1 MAEEKTV
8 EQAMLELKDAQ
19 AAVDAAQKDLDGA
32 VAEKD
37 AKVEEI
43 KKLMDELK
51 GKAKELGLEVVA
63 SVAEA
68 KQAVKEKLD
77 EAKTEW
83 AQSAVTTPNSARR
96 QVRLVWAV
104 IGTVAGIV
112 VGFGLGYVV
121 GRFF

>member
-1 MAEEKTV
+1 MAEQKTV

-19 AAVDAAQKDLDGA
+19 AAVDAAKQDLDTA
-32 VAEKD
+32 KAEKA

-43 KKLMDELK
+43 KKLMDDLK

-63 SVAEA
+63 SVEEA
-68 KQAVKEKLD
+68 KQAVQEKLD
-77 EAKTEW
+77 EAKAEWTET
-83 AQSAVTTPNSARR
+83 AAEHPNAARR

-104 IGTVAGIV
+104 LGTVAGLVI
-112 VGFGLGYVV
+112 GFGLGYLL

>member
-1 MAEEKTV
+1 MAESKTV

-19 AAVDAAQKDLDGA
+19 AAVDAAKQDLDSA
-32 VAEKD
+32 EAEKA

-51 GKAKELGLEVVA
+51 GKASELGLKVVA
-63 SVAEA
+63 SVEEA
-68 KQAVKEKLD
+68 KQAVQEKLD

-83 AQSAVTTPNSARR
+83 TVTAATTPNEARR
-96 QVRLVWAV
+96 QIRTVWAV
-104 IGTVAGIV
+104 IGTVAGLVI
-112 VGFGLGYVV
+112 GFGLGFVW

>member
-1 MAEEKTV
+1 MAEQKTV

-19 AAVDAAQKDLDGA
+19 TAVDAAKQDLDSA
-32 VAEKD
+32 EAEKA

-51 GKAKELGLEVVA
+51 GKASELGLKVVA
-63 SVAEA
+63 SVEEA
-68 KQAVKEKLD
+68 KQAVQEKLD

-83 AQSAVTTPNSARR
+83 TVTAATHPNEARR
-96 QVRLVWAV
+96 QVRLAWAV
-104 IGTVAGIV
+104 IGTVAGLLI
-112 VGFGLGYVV
+112 GFGLGFVY

>member
-1 MAEEKTV
+1 MAESKTV

-19 AAVDAAQKDLDGA
+19 AAVDAAKEDLQGA
-32 VAEKD
+32 EAEKA

-51 GKAKELGLEVVA
+51 GKAQELGLEVVA
-63 SVAEA
+63 SVEEA

-83 AQSAVTTPNSARR
+83 TATAQTHPNEARR

-104 IGTVAGIV
+104 LGTVAGLV
-112 VGFGLGYVV
+112 VGFGLGYLW
-121 GRFF
+121 GRFL

>member
-1 MAEEKTV
+1 MTEKKTV

-19 AAVDAAQKDLDGA
+19 AAVDAAKEDLQGA
-32 VAEKD
+32 EAEKA

-43 KKLMDELK
+43 KKLMDEIK

-63 SVAEA
+63 SVEEA
-68 KQAVKEKLD
+68 KQAVQEKLD
-77 EAKTEW
+77 EAKVEWTET
-83 AQSAVTTPNSARR
+83 AAEHPNVARR

-104 IGTVAGIV
+104 LGTVAGLLI
-112 VGFGLGYVV
+112 GFGLGFVY

>member
-1 MAEEKTV
+1 MTEQKTV

-19 AAVDAAQKDLDGA
+19 AAVDAAKQDLDSA
-32 VAEKD
+32 EAEKA

-51 GKAKELGLEVVA
+51 GKASELGLKVVA
-63 SVAEA
+63 SVEEA
-68 KQAVKEKLD
+68 KQAVQEKLD
-77 EAKTEW
+77 EAKAEWTET
-83 AQSAVTTPNSARR
+83 AAEHPNAARR

-104 IGTVAGIV
+104 LGTVAGLV
-112 VGFGLGYVV
+112 VGFGLGYLW

>member
-1 MAEEKTV
+1 MAEQKTI

-19 AAVDAAQKDLDGA
+19 AAVDAAKQDLDSA
-32 VAEKD
+32 EAEKA

-51 GKAKELGLEVVA
+51 GKASELGLKVVA
-63 SVAEA
+63 SVEEA
-68 KQAVKEKLD
+68 KQAVQEKLD

-83 AQSAVTTPNSARR
+83 TVTAATTPNEARR
-96 QVRLVWAV
+96 QIRTVWAV
-104 IGTVAGIV
+104 IGTVAGLVI
-112 VGFGLGYVV
+112 GFGLGFVW

>member
-1 MAEEKTV
+1 MTEKKTV

-19 AAVDAAQKDLDGA
+19 AAVDAAKEDLQGA
-32 VAEKD
+32 EAEKA

-43 KKLMDELK
+43 KRLMDDLK

-63 SVAEA
+63 SVEEA
-68 KQAVKEKLD
+68 KQAVEEKID

-83 AQSAVTTPNSARR
+83 TVTAATTPNEARR
-96 QVRLVWAV
+96 QIRTVWAV
-104 IGTVAGIV
+104 IGTVAGLVI
-112 VGFGLGYVV
+112 GFGLGFVW

>member
-63 SVAEA
+63 SVEDA
-68 KQAVKEKLD
+68 KQAVQEKLD
-77 EAKTEW
+77 EAKAEWTET
-83 AQSAVTTPNSARR
+83 AAEHPNAARR

-104 IGTVAGIV
+104 LGTVAGLAI
-112 VGFGLGYVV
+112 GFGLGYLW
-121 GRFF
+121 GRFL

>member
-1 MAEEKTV
+1 MAEEKTL
-8 EQAMLELKDAQ
+8 EQAMTELREAQDAVTTAQ
-19 AAVDAAQKDLDGA
+19 QNLDTAVL
-32 VAEKD
+32 EKD

-43 KKLMDELK
+43 KQLMDELK
-51 GKAKELGLEVVA
+51 GKAQELGLEVVA

-83 AQSAVTTPNSARR
+83 AQTAVTTPNSARR

-104 IGTVAGIV
+104 IGTFAGLV

>member
-1 MAEEKTV
+1 MAESKTV

-19 AAVDAAQKDLDGA
+19 AAVYAAKQDLDSA
-32 VAEKD
+32 EAEKA

-51 GKAKELGLEVVA
+51 GKASELGLKVVA
-63 SVAEA
+63 SVEEA
-68 KQAVKEKLD
+68 KQAVQEKLD

-83 AQSAVTTPNSARR
+83 TVTAATTPNEARR
-96 QVRLVWAV
+96 QIRTVWAV
-104 IGTVAGIV
+104 IGTVAGLVI
-112 VGFGLGYVV
+112 GFGLGFVW

>member
-1 MAEEKTV
+1 MTEKKTV

-19 AAVDAAQKDLDGA
+19 AAVDAAKEDLQGA
-32 VAEKD
+32 EAEKA

-51 GKAKELGLEVVA
+51 GKAQELGLEVVA
-63 SVAEA
+63 SVEEA

-83 AQSAVTTPNSARR
+83 TETAAEHPNQARR

-104 IGTVAGIV
+104 LGTVAGLV
-112 VGFGLGYVV
+112 VGFGLGYLW
-121 GRFF
+121 GRFL

>member
-1 MAEEKTV
+1 MTEKKTV

-19 AAVDAAQKDLDGA
+19 AAVDAAKEDLQGA
-32 VAEKD
+32 EAEKA

-43 KKLMDELK
+43 KKLMDEIK

-63 SVAEA
+63 SVEEA
-68 KQAVKEKLD
+68 KQAVREKLD
-77 EAKTEW
+77 EAKVEWTET
-83 AQSAVTTPNSARR
+83 AAEHPNAARR

-104 IGTVAGIV
+104 LGTVAGLLI
-112 VGFGLGYVV
+112 GFGLGFVY

>member
-1 MAEEKTV
+1 MAESKTV

-19 AAVDAAQKDLDGA
+19 AAVDAAKEDLQGA
-32 VAEKD
+32 EAEKA

-51 GKAKELGLEVVA
+51 GKAQELGLEVVA
-63 SVAEA
+63 SVEEA

-83 AQSAVTTPNSARR
+83 TATAQTHPNEARR

-104 IGTVAGIV
+104 LGTVAGLV
-112 VGFGLGYVV
+112 VGFGLGYVY

>member
-1 MAEEKTV
+1 MAEEKTL
-8 EQAMLELKDAQ
+8 EQAMTELREAQDAVTTAQ
-19 AAVDAAQKDLDGA
+19 QNLDTAVL
-32 VAEKD
+32 EKD

-43 KKLMDELK
+43 QRLMDELK
-51 GKAKELGLEVVA
+51 GKAQELGLEVVA